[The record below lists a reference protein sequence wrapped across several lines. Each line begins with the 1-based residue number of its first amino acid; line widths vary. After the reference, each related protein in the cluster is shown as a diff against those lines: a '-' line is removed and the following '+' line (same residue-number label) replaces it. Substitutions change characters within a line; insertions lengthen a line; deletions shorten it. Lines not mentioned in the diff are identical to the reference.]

1 MPTETVNA
9 KLLGALIAWL
19 GSVTLAITFCYL
31 VLRKKANPRLRTILL
46 LGLFASVLWMCGYG
60 FATTLVIRGIRGSVG
75 DIVYLPLVAGTIVA
89 LLSWVLLWIYRA
101 GGLGGIKD

>member
-31 VLRKKANPRLRTILL
+31 VLRKKANPRLHTILL
-46 LGLFASVLWMCGYG
+46 LGLFASVLWACGYG
-60 FATTLVIRGIRGSVG
+60 FATTLVIRGMRGSVE
-75 DIVYLPLVAGTIVA
+75 DIGLP
-89 LLSWVLLWIYRA
+89 SPFSRYYRRA
-101 GGLGGIKD
+101 TFMGPFVDL